1 MLRLSLEKIAWWWF
15 ENIDPTKN
23 GVMKIPRIFEAV
35 AEHIAAGTFPFAI
48 DVNAIDDCT
57 VDGKQHKKRMP
68 IHKSGNNIFGNK

>member
-1 MLRLSLEKIAWWWF
+1 
-15 ENIDPTKN
+15 
-23 GVMKIPRIFEAV
+23 MKIPRIFEAV